1 MDLPIDDL
9 MKVGTGGAGGVGIM
23 ALIARFLRGDIKR
36 IEMAQ
41 NKINAD
47 LYAKVSEASAL
58 IVRNELE
65 ATNQFVKK
73 PDFDALRNHI
83 DMQFIDQRNF
93 FLQLFQQRKE

>member
-47 LYAKVSEASAL
+47 LYAKVSEANTL
-58 IVRNELE
+58 IARNELE
-65 ATNQFVKK
+65 AANQFVKK

>member
-23 ALIARFLRGDIKR
+23 TLIARFLRGDIKR

-47 LYAKVSEASAL
+47 IYAKVSEANAL
-58 IVRNELE
+58 IARNELE
-65 ATNQFVKK
+65 AANQFVKK

-83 DMQFIDQRNF
+83 DLQFIDQRNF
-93 FLQLFQQRKE
+93 FLQLFRQRKE